1 MKEELIKMIE
11 EHSAKWSSKSELT
24 IKDVV
29 EMHGEKCASCQKQWN
44 DLQITFRIQILF
56 HRQFSFF
63 RANSERMIP
72 AINQPKTMPHSTLLS
87 ELGPN
92 GR

>member
-29 EMHGEKCASCQKQWN
+29 EMHGEKRE
-44 DLQITFRIQILF
+44 LL
-56 HRQFSFF
+56 
-63 RANSERMIP
+63 
-72 AINQPKTMPHSTLLS
+72 TMVHAFLLS
-87 ELGPN
+87 I
-92 GR
+92 